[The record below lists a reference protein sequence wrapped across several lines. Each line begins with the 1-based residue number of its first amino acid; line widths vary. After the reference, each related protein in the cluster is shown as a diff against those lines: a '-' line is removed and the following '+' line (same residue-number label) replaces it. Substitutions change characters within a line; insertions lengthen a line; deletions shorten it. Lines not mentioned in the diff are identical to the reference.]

1 MNVGDWIRKWSNLQP
16 KKKALYFE
24 DHPFTYQEVNRRI
37 NQLCHLL
44 LESGVKKQDR
54 VAVLLY
60 NCLQYLEIFL
70 GLPKIGAILVPLN
83 WRLAG
88 PELEFILQGSG
99 SRTLIFE
106 PEFEEVVSSI
116 RSRLNFS
123 DANDVQFVEELPK
136 TASGKIQKFV
146 LKEWHKKK
154 IRSTKSEIR
163 NNFK

>member
-1 MNVGDWIRKWSNLQP
+1 MMNVGDWIRKWSNLQP

-60 NCLQYLEIFL
+60 NCHQYLEIFL
-70 GLPKIGAILVPLN
+70 GLSKIGAILVPLN

-88 PELEFILQGSG
+88 PELEFILQDSG

-123 DANDVQFVEELPK
+123 DANDVQFIEELPK

-146 LKEWHKKK
+146 LKEWHNTAKP
-154 IRSTKSEIR
+154 
-163 NNFK
+163 